1 MQRHTKRDTREGT
14 VNPQKRTLWTSAW
27 ELFASDAP
35 SKKRH
40 SVLILTAPLRK
51 RDKEGS
57 TVITMKRK
65 EKTQRGK
72 ETQKERGGA

>member
-1 MQRHTKRDTREGT
+1 MGALRKR
-14 VNPQKRTLWTSAW
+14 RTEQEET
-27 ELFASDAP
+27 FNG
-35 SKKRH
+35 
-40 SVLILTAPLRK
+40 VFILTAPLRK

-72 ETQKERGGA
+72 ETQKERGGGA